1 MKKGSSSV
9 MVGVA
14 LLASVALI
22 GVLSPALANELD
34 VNRAGALLLRRA
46 PNFSAQAYHKG
57 DFIDV
62 SLRDYSGK
70 WLVLFF
76 YPLDFTFV
84 CPTEL
89 KELAKHYNEIQDLGA
104 EVLAASVDSPF
115 THMAWYETEPQL
127 KEVAFP
133 VMSDLTHEVGKAYG
147 VLHEAEGNHF
157 RATFIIDP
165 DGIIQYHVIH
175 TEMVGRSIKE
185 LIRVLQALQTGGL
198 CPVEWEPGEEL
209 LEPAK

>member
-1 MKKGSSSV
+1 MTKEPRWCV
-9 MVGVA
+9 TWLLIFIVA
-14 LLASVALI
+14 GLLGTSLPAAAEERNTS
-22 GVLSPALANELD
+22 SPAT
-34 VNRAGALLLRRA
+34 LLLQPA
-46 PNFSAQAYHKG
+46 PEFTAQAYHQG
-57 DFIDV
+57 NFTDV
-62 SLRDYSGK
+62 SLSSYKGK

-89 KELAKHYNEIQDLGA
+89 KELAAQYKELQALGA
-104 EVLAASVDSPF
+104 EVMAASVDSVY

-127 KEVAFP
+127 KEVTFP
-133 VMSDLTHEVGKAYG
+133 VISDITHQIGKAYG
-147 VLHEAEGNHF
+147 VLHEASGNHF

-165 DGIIQYHVIH
+165 EGVIQYHVIH
-175 TEMVGRSIKE
+175 TEMVGRNIKE

-209 LEPAK
+209 LVPGR